1 MSVNSNP
8 FHSTLVSIFLQNF
21 DASQSVD
28 ILKQNTECVFHRLE
42 MESSIFDAYP
52 SGVIIVQ
59 DRNDL
64 LTRLSTYSID
74 YVVFK
79 FENGDTINFRLHSAS
94 HTNNAAS
101 QNEATFLSIY
111 FTNYIYHYAQQHTLT
126 KILNT
131 TKPKVFRIDKFIK
144 HVSSILENLSPGV
157 ALPGGT
163 IDETENYV
171 CYRPLNPKL
180 DGTEVSSDNV
190 LEYLNY
196 LSSLAVPLKTSSTPV
211 ARYAD
216 RPRFFMWTDWESK
229 INFKCLTSVLGTDD
243 PVSENRR
250 NLYNFKY
257 AIYAGDTPETKIG
270 STVYK
275 KIYNYSTNQGLQFI
289 TKDYYYVRKTP
300 KILDAGV
307 SGGNTYYNLAY
318 QFLDEGSRY
327 NIEIV
332 GSSVPKNGSTGGSE
346 ELVYNGNWGYVGD
359 SSSNSKN
366 SNESLIG
373 NQYGYSNSY
382 YNMSI
387 DGMTGSFEYI
397 DNSEMWKNVFD
408 LTPLDPYYPTL
419 TPSAENASNS
429 NLQKVI
435 NIRHNA
441 LTKGLTA
448 GSQIELIRKIELQ
461 NFILYSLCCMG
472 SAADESFF
480 AMLTSYHRNSDY
492 DNDSTDRKWLYGWSK
507 IKFTGSSVSPEPE
520 DIFNMLGTG
529 WTFDNSESSGSY
541 SSASDLSRFAINLNE
556 VGNVGG
562 STTTGSVLSPGWAA
576 TNSTSSSS
584 FNYRPIG
591 AKSNITNFVTG
602 DIKHIVKM
610 YKKSWQQIF
619 AESGYTGPVDPADA
633 GNILYYFTAENIV
646 DGACT

>member
-21 DASQSVD
+21 DASESVD
-28 ILKQNTECVFHRLE
+28 ILKQNSECVFHKLE

-59 DRNDL
+59 DRGDL
-64 LTRLSTYSID
+64 LSRLSTYSIEF
-74 YVVFK
+74 VVFK
-79 FENGDTINFRLHSAS
+79 FENGETINFRLHSAA

-101 QNEATFLSIY
+101 QNDATFLSIY

-126 KILNT
+126 KMLNT
-131 TKPKVFRIDKFIK
+131 TKPKVFRIDKFVK
-144 HVSSILENLSPGV
+144 HVSSILENSNPSAALS
-157 ALPGGT
+157 GGT

-180 DGTEVSSDNV
+180 DGTEVSSDNL

-196 LSSLAVPLKTSSTPV
+196 LSSLAVPLKTSSGPISQ
-211 ARYAD
+211 YQD
-216 RPRFFMWTDWESK
+216 KPRFFMWTDWESR
-229 INFKCLTSVLGTDD
+229 INFKCLTSVIAEDD
-243 PVSENRR
+243 PIAASRR

-257 AIYAGDTPETKIG
+257 AIFAGDTPETKIG
-270 STVYK
+270 SNVYK

-289 TKDYYYVRKTP
+289 TKDYYYIRKTP

-346 ELVYNGNWGYVGD
+346 ELVYAGNWGYVGA
-359 SSSNSKN
+359 STSNTKN
-366 SNESLIG
+366 SSESLIG
-373 NQYGYSNSY
+373 NQYGYSRNYS
-382 YNMSI
+382 NMSI
-387 DGMTGSFEYI
+387 DGMTGAFEYI

-408 LTPLDPYYPTL
+408 LTPLDPYYPNL
-419 TPSAENASNS
+419 IPSAENPSNS
-429 NLQKVI
+429 NLQKVLD
-435 NIRHNA
+435 IRQNA

-448 GSQIELIRKIELQ
+448 GSQLELIRKIELQ

-472 SAADESFF
+472 SSSDESFF
-480 AMLTSYHRNSDY
+480 AMLISYHRNSAF
-492 DNDSTDRKWLYGWSK
+492 DSETTNRKWLYGWSK
-507 IKFTGSSVSPEPE
+507 IKFKGISGAPEPE
-520 DIFNMLGTG
+520 DVFNMLGTG
-529 WTFDNSESSGSY
+529 WTLDSSESSGSY
-541 SSASDLSRFAINLNE
+541 SSATDLSRFAINLNE
-556 VGNVGG
+556 LGNVGS

-591 AKSNITNFVTG
+591 AKNNITDFVTG

-633 GNILYYFTAENIV
+633 GNILYYFTSENVV

>member
-101 QNEATFLSIY
+101 QNDVTFLSIY

-144 HVSSILENLSPGV
+144 HVSSILENLTPGV

-211 ARYAD
+211 AQYGD
-216 RPRFFMWTDWESK
+216 KPRFFMWTDWESK

-250 NLYNFKY
+250 NLYNFRY
-257 AIYAGDTPETKIG
+257 AIYAGDTPKTKIN

-300 KILDAGV
+300 KVLDAGV

-332 GSSVPKNGSTGGSE
+332 GSSVPRNGSTGGSE
-346 ELVYNGNWGYVGD
+346 ELVYSGNWGYVGD
-359 SSSNSKN
+359 STSNSKN

-397 DNSEMWKNVFD
+397 DNSEMWKNMFD
-408 LTPLDPYYPTL
+408 LTPLDPYYPTP

-441 LTKGLTA
+441 TIKGLSA

-472 SAADESFF
+472 SAADDSFF
-480 AMLTSYHRNSDY
+480 AMLTSYHQSSDY
-492 DNDSTDRKWLYGWSK
+492 DNDSTNRKWLYGWSK
-507 IKFTGSSVSPEPE
+507 IKFTGGSVAPEPE

-541 SSASDLSRFAINLNE
+541 SSSSDLSRFAINLNE

-562 STTTGSVLSPGWAA
+562 STTTGSVLSPGWAT